1 MVSSIYKAE
10 VKLNPSDDK
19 YHNYIIVENDNGVL
33 MINRGLFV
41 ISFNSKD
48 EVDVEIINK
57 KHIGDISL

>member
-19 YHNYIIVENDNGVL
+19 YHNYIIIENDNGVL

-41 ISFNSKD
+41 ISFNNKD

-57 KHIGDISL
+57 KHIGDITI

>member
-1 MVSSIYKAE
+1 MVSSVYKAE
-10 VKLNPSDDK
+10 VKLNPSDYK
-19 YHNYIIVENDNGVL
+19 YHNYIIIENDNGVL

-57 KHIGDISL
+57 KHIGDVTV

>member
-10 VKLNPSDDK
+10 IKLNPSDDK
-19 YHNYIIVENDNGVL
+19 YHNYIIIENDNGVL

-57 KHIGDISL
+57 KHIEDISL